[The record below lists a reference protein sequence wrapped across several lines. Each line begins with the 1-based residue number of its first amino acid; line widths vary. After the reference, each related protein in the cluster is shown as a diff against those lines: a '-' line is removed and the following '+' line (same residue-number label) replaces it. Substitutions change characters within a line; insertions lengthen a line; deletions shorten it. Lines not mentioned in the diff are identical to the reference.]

1 MLLMRFELE
10 KKKPYCKHCDQL
22 SFKTFSILLT
32 NKFIYYYSSIFMVVF
47 QKYFD
52 KKNSRNYAKN
62 LQKNL
67 FITFNGFV
75 FNKVV

>member
-1 MLLMRFELE
+1 MRFELE
-10 KKKPYCKHCDQL
+10 KKTPYCKHCDQL
-22 SFKTFSILLT
+22 SFENFSILHT
-32 NKFIYYYSSIFMVVF
+32 NKFIYYYSSFFMVVF